1 MSQTLLTLDKVTMR
15 FGGLTANHQVSF
27 TVQQGH
33 ISALIG
39 PNGAGKTTLFNC
51 ITGFYKASEGDVFLH
66 GHNGPQSITA
76 LVSRPIM
83 GGSYLV
89 ARSGIARTFQNIRL
103 FRELSV
109 LENLLVAQ
117 HRRTVNNLFSGLLN
131 LPTFRRAEN
140 AAIERAYYWLEQM
153 KLADDGNRLAGQLP
167 YGKQRRLEIARCL
180 CTNPRLL
187 CLDEPAA
194 GLNPSE
200 TEDLAQTIQKLR
212 SDHGISIMVI
222 EHDMHLVMSIAD
234 HIVVLDHGMVIADG
248 APKIVAENPAVIA
261 AYLGEDGEEQ
271 K

>member
-1 MSQTLLTLDKVTMR
+1 MNPLLTLDNVTMR

-27 TVQQGH
+27 TVQKGH

-51 ITGFYKASEGDVFLH
+51 ITGFYQASDGDIVLH
-66 GHNGPQSITA
+66 GDQGNQSIRA
-76 LVSRPIM
+76 LVARPIV

-89 ARSGIARTFQNIRL
+89 ARAGIARTFQNIRL

-117 HRRTVNNLFSGLLN
+117 HRSTVNNLFFGLFN
-131 LPTFRRAEN
+131 LPGFRRAEQ
-140 AAIERAYYWLEQM
+140 AAIERAYDWLEHM
-153 KLADDGNRLAGQLP
+153 GLADDGNRLAGQLP

-180 CTNPRLL
+180 CTQPRLL

-200 TEDLAQTIQKLR
+200 TADLAETIQKLR
-212 SDHGISIMVI
+212 NDHGISIMVI

-234 HIVVLDHGMVIADG
+234 HIVVLDHGTVIADG
-248 APKIVAENPAVIA
+248 TPEDIAAHPKVIA
-261 AYLGEDGEEQ
+261 AYLGDDDE
-271 K
+271 

>member
-1 MSQTLLTLDKVTMR
+1 MKPLLTLEQVTMR

-27 TVQQGH
+27 SVQQGH

-51 ITGFYKASEGDVFLH
+51 ITGFYKASEGDVILH
-66 GHNGPQSITA
+66 TDAGKQSIGA
-76 LVSRPIM
+76 LVSRPIV

-89 ARSGIARTFQNIRL
+89 ARAGIARTFQNIRL

-109 LENLLVAQ
+109 VENLLVAQ
-117 HRRTVNNLFSGLLN
+117 HRRTINNVFWGLFN
-131 LPTFRRAEN
+131 IPAFRRAEN

-153 KLADDGNRLAGQLP
+153 GLADDGNRLAGQLP

-180 CTNPRLL
+180 CINPRLL

-200 TEDLAQTIQKLR
+200 TADLAQTIQKLR
-212 SDHGISIMVI
+212 NEHNISIMVI

-234 HIVVLDHGMVIADG
+234 HIVVLDHGTVIADG
-248 APKIVAENPAVIA
+248 TPTAVAENPKVIA
-261 AYLGEDGEEQ
+261 AYLGDDEEEQ
-271 K
+271 S

>member
-1 MSQTLLTLDKVTMR
+1 MKPLLTLEHVSMR
-15 FGGLTANHQVSF
+15 FGGLTANHDVSF
-27 TVQQGH
+27 IVQQGH

-51 ITGFYKASEGDVFLH
+51 ITGFYRASEGDIFLH
-66 GHNGPQSITA
+66 DGNASQSIGQ
-76 LVSRPIM
+76 LVSRPVV

-89 ARSGIARTFQNIRL
+89 ARAGIARTFQNIRL

-109 LENLLVAQ
+109 VENLLVAQ
-117 HRRTVNNLFSGLLN
+117 HRRTINNVFWGLLN
-131 LPTFRRAEN
+131 VSAFRRAEN

-153 KLADDGNRLAGQLP
+153 GLADDGNRLAGQLP

-200 TEDLAQTIQKLR
+200 TADLAQTIQQLR
-212 SDHGISIMVI
+212 NEHHISIMVI

-234 HIVVLDHGMVIADG
+234 HIVVLDHGTVIADG
-248 APKIVAENPAVIA
+248 TPQAVAENPKVIA
-261 AYLGEDGEEQ
+261 AYLGDDEEEQ
-271 K
+271 S